1 MVMRRD
7 WKTTALVLPALLLAG
22 APAMAQAP
30 QAANP
35 AAAMTAVTDAVLR
48 DPPAADW
55 LMWRRTY
62 DGWGYSPLDQ
72 INKDNVKDL
81 RPVWTWSLTPGPTET
96 TPIVHDGV
104 LFVFN
109 WADKIQALNAATG
122 DLIWEY
128 KRDLPE
134 NLFTD
139 IPNVMAKRN
148 MAIYEDKLIAATS
161 DAHIIAL
168 DAKTG
173 KVVWD
178 HTTADW
184 TKGWR
189 YTGGPFV
196 VNGKVIQGMTGC
208 GNAEP
213 GGCFITGHDA
223 KTGAE
228 LWRVY
233 TIAHPGDPNYDTWNG
248 LPLESR
254 FGASA
259 WITGAYDP
267 EQNLVFYGTGQPY
280 PWIAEMRG
288 TLPRKP
294 GLKTNAMYSDT
305 TLAINPDTGK
315 LEWYHQHLEDDTW
328 DLDYVYER
336 QLIDLPVN
344 GETRKAVVT
353 TGKLGIVEALDRTNG
368 QWLWHKETVPQN
380 VVAAIDPKTGE
391 KTINAAAIPHIGRT
405 TVNCPSDPGGRGWP
419 ATAYSPKTGILYMPL
434 NEYCSNTTPTPL
446 DPGQAYTGGGR
457 AIFARVPVP
466 NSDGKIGRVDAVKLE
481 DRSQVWSYRLRAP
494 ETSAVLPTG
503 GGLVFNGAWDRYFR
517 AFDDTTGEVKW
528 QMRLNNVI
536 NSFPITYSVNG
547 KQYVA
552 VAVGSGSSLSKALA
566 TLTPEI
572 QNPDGGSVLWVF
584 ALPN

>member
-7 WKTTALVLPALLLAG
+7 WKTTALFLPALLLAG

-35 AAAMTAVTDAVLR
+35 AVAMTAVTDAMLR
-48 DPPAADW
+48 DPPASDW

-128 KRDLPE
+128 KRELPE
-134 NLFTD
+134 NLFAD

-148 MAIYEDKLIAATS
+148 MAIYEDELIAATS

-173 KVVWD
+173 KLVWD
-178 HTTADW
+178 HATADW

-228 LWRVY
+228 LWRVH

-288 TLPRKP
+288 TLPKKP
-294 GLKTNAMYSDT
+294 GLKANAMYSDT

-344 GETRKAVVT
+344 GETRKAIVT

-368 QWLWHKETVPQN
+368 EWLWHKETVPQN

-391 KTINAAAIPHIGRT
+391 KTINVAAIPHIGQT
-405 TVNCPSDPGGRGWP
+405 TVNCPADPGGRGWP

-481 DRSQVWSYRLRAP
+481 DRSQAWSYRLRAP

-572 QNPDGGSVLWVF
+572 RNPDGGSVLWVF

>member
-1 MVMRRD
+1 
-7 WKTTALVLPALLLAG
+7 LPALLLAG
-22 APAMAQAP
+22 TAAMAQAP
-30 QAANP
+30 QTPNP
-35 AAAMTAVTDAVLR
+35 AAAMTSVTDAMLR
-48 DPPAADW
+48 DPPASDW

-62 DGWGYSPLDQ
+62 NGWGYSPLDQ

-81 RPVWTWSLTPGPTET
+81 RPVWTWSMTPGPTET

-104 LFVFN
+104 LFIFN
-109 WADKIQALNAATG
+109 WADKVQALNAVTG

-128 KRDLPE
+128 KRELPE
-134 NLFTD
+134 KLFAE
-139 IPNVMAKRN
+139 IPNVLAKRN
-148 MAIYEDKLIAATS
+148 MAIYADKLIVATS

-173 KVVWD
+173 KLVWD
-178 HTTADW
+178 HATADW

-213 GGCFITGHDA
+213 GGCFITAHDVN
-223 KTGAE
+223 TGAE
-228 LWRVY
+228 LWRVH

-254 FGASA
+254 FGSSA
-259 WITGAYDP
+259 WISGAYDP

-288 TLPRKP
+288 TMPRKP
-294 GLKTNAMYSDT
+294 GAKVTAMYSDT
-305 TLAINPDTGK
+305 TLAINPDTGRVQ
-315 LEWYHQHLEDDTW
+315 WYHQHLEDDTW

-353 TGKLGIVEALDRTNG
+353 TGKLGIIEALDRTNG

-391 KTINAAAIPHIGRT
+391 KTINVAAIPHIGQT
-405 TVNCPSDPGGRGWP
+405 TVNCPADPGGRGWP

-457 AIFARVPVP
+457 AIFARFPVP
-466 NSDGKIGRVDAVKLE
+466 NSDGNIGRVDAVRLS
-481 DRSQVWSYRLRAP
+481 DRSQAWSFRLRAP
-494 ETSAVLPTG
+494 VTAAVLPTG
-503 GGLVFNGAWDRYFR
+503 GGLVFNGTWDRYFR
-517 AFDDTTGEVKW
+517 AFDDSTGEVKW

-552 VAVGSGSSLSKALA
+552 VAVGSGSSHSKALA